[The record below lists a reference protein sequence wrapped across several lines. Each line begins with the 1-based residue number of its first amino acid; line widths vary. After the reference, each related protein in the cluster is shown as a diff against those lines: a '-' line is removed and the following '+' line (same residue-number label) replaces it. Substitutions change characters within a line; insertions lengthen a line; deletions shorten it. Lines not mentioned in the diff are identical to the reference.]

1 MLSLVCVLTLSAH
14 SNFTPVAHER
24 PAFDTA
30 NVLATSVVD
39 IDGAVH
45 KLGTS
50 GQLHPVA
57 LVFLGTTCPVSS
69 RYAPEL
75 NEMAK
80 TASEA
85 GVAFYGV
92 LSEPDLSVA
101 EANTYREEYG
111 LHFPIL
117 FDRSGDLAGRLGPT
131 HVPEAFI
138 VDIKDR
144 VAYRGRIDDRFAAV
158 TKLKPKIS
166 SRDLL
171 DAIGAISKSALPDP
185 LRTEPVGCI
194 FEAWDKEIPAS
205 EVTYSRD
212 IAPILNANC
221 VGCHRPNDVGPFEL
235 QTYEQ
240 ASKRAKML
248 AMVTSERIMP
258 PWKAERGF
266 GHFRDERFLSAH
278 QIELLSKWAES
289 GAPRGDAKDEL
300 PPAEVSVTRW
310 RMGEPDLV
318 VDMPLDYP
326 VPAEGEDIYRYFVIP
341 SELVGDKL
349 IAGVDFRPGDPS
361 VVHHCLAYIDYTGW
375 ARKQDA
381 RDDEPGFSVWGN
393 DLSGRMQTVAG
404 WAPGTPPY
412 QYPAGHAMQ
421 LAGGGDFV
429 LEIHY
434 HLNGKET
441 TDKSSLA
448 LYLTDKPVEKF
459 VDTIFMGTEQIDI
472 EPGDPAYARRVY
484 MDVPADMTLID
495 VLPHMHYI
503 GKRVEAFAVLPGGEQ
518 VPLIKIT
525 EWDFRWQDTYIYREP
540 IHLPRGSRI
549 EAFFEY
555 DNSDLNPFNP
565 NSPPEQV
572 LEGWQTTDEMCI
584 FYMKV
589 AVDDPSKRKL
599 VKDAGFGSFGHSA
612 NPWE

>member
-1 MLSLVCVLTLSAH
+1 MLSLVCALFLSVH
-14 SNFTPVAHER
+14 SSAAPIASER
-24 PAFDTA
+24 ADFDSA
-30 NVLATSVVD
+30 GVLASYAVD

-45 KLGTS
+45 KLGTD
-50 GQLHPVA
+50 GELHPVA
-57 LVFLGTTCPVSS
+57 FVFLGTTCPVSS

-75 NEMAK
+75 NKMAESAK
-80 TASEA
+80 EA

-92 LSEPDLSVA
+92 LSDPDLSVA
-101 EANTYREEYG
+101 EANEYREEYG
-111 LHFPIL
+111 LGFPIL
-117 FDRSGDLAGRLGPT
+117 FDRSGDLAQRLRPT
-131 HVPEAFI
+131 HVPEAFV

-158 TKLKPKIS
+158 TKLKPTITS
-166 SRDLL
+166 HDLR
-171 DAIGAISKSALPDP
+171 DAIGAVVKSELSSP

-194 FEAWDKEIPAS
+194 FEAWDKEIAA
-205 EVTYSRD
+205 EDVTYSRD
-212 IAPILNANC
+212 IAPILSANC
-221 VGCHRPNDVGPFEL
+221 VGCHRPNDVAPFPL

-248 AMVTSERIMP
+248 AMVTSEGIMP

-278 QIELLSKWAES
+278 QIELLQKWAAS
-289 GAPRGDAKDEL
+289 GAPRGDEKDEL
-300 PPAEVSVTRW
+300 PPPAVSETRW

-318 VDMPLDYP
+318 VELPLDYP
-326 VPAEGEDIYRYFVIP
+326 VPAEGADIYRYFVIP
-341 SELVGDKL
+341 SELIGDKAV
-349 IAGVDFRPGDPS
+349 IGTDFRPGDPS

-375 ARKQDA
+375 ARKQDEL
-381 RDDEPGFSVWGN
+381 DDKPGFAVWGN
-393 DLSGRMQTVAG
+393 DLSGRMQTVGG
-404 WAPGTPPY
+404 WAPGSQPY
-412 QYPAGHAMQ
+412 QYPPGHAMQ
-421 LAGGGDFV
+421 LKGGGDFV

-441 TDKSSLA
+441 TDRSALA
-448 LYLTDKPVEKF
+448 LYLTEEPVEKF

-472 EPGDPAYARRVY
+472 EAGEESYARRVY

-503 GKRVEAFAVLPGGEQ
+503 GKRVEAFAVLPTGEQ

-525 EWDFRWQDTYIYREP
+525 EWDFRWQDTYVYREP
-540 IHLPRGSRI
+540 IRLPRGSRI

-555 DNSDLNPFNP
+555 DNSARNPFNP
-565 NSPPEQV
+565 NSPPERV

-584 FYMKV
+584 FYMNV
-589 AVDDPSKRKL
+589 AVDDPSKRGN
-599 VKDAGFGSFGHSA
+599 VKNSSFQSFRHSA